1 MPCQWSLRE
10 TQEGQQL
17 GHLAAQTPSTPATR
31 RGTLPHLSCWEEEC
45 PARAPAFP
53 CSRARE
59 RLIFSTWPL
68 FPAWRELKGQS
79 RKESG
84 PGGQKDYKQGFS
96 GEKYYRSKRE
106 FFLHW
111 IISNHGY
118 NRKT

>member
-1 MPCQWSLRE
+1 MPCQQSLRE

-45 PARAPAFP
+45 PARAAAFP

-79 RKESG
+79 SEESSQ
-84 PGGQKDYKQGFS
+84 GGQEDLEVGPQG
-96 GEKYYRSKRE
+96 
-106 FFLHW
+106 
-111 IISNHGY
+111 IV
-118 NRKT
+118 